1 MMNYLSAFGVGDEL
15 ATLKPTYQRDADD
28 IVAIWRYRRDR
39 STGITGRMR
48 RIRDVYNGDL
58 VLPFDEETEPAV
70 ANLIMVGIDQ
80 KAMRIAST
88 APQVWFPPEKPGVQA
103 SEKKALERR
112 DAVLAWWDSNKMNQI
127 MRQRARYLVAYGS
140 APIVIKPNPHKRMP
154 EWDAR
159 NPLGCYPSEDLSGE
173 MCPSDM
179 ITAYNKT
186 YGWFRRHYPEV
197 ASRYHSAEE
206 IDDFSQVVLLE
217 YSDPEQV
224 SVIYAGV
231 DPTWE
236 PGYQTLQWDNNT
248 WGGVAEFLHQTPNRA
263 GRTLGV
269 IPQRITLDRLT
280 GEFDQMIG
288 MYGAQAKLMALQIA
302 AVERDVFPD
311 TYLVGRPGENPKFVK
326 GPYDGR
332 TGMVNVVQGGDVQ
345 NLTSPAGYQTEPT
358 IDRLERGTRIA
369 GGIPAEFGGEST
381 QNVRTGRRGDAI
393 LSAIIDHPI
402 KEAQEQLACS
412 MEYENH
418 LAIDIAKGWWGNT
431 KTSFYM
437 YSGRKA
443 KSGEYA
449 PNALFDSEC
458 RHVVSYPLA
467 GADLNG
473 LVVGMGQR
481 IGLGIMSKQSAA
493 ELDPIIEDPE
503 LEKDRITSEALE
515 MAMLASVQ
523 QAASEGT
530 LSPRVVAR
538 IAELVKSDRLELAA
552 AMDKAMAEEAERA
565 QAQQE
570 QAAAPTG
577 MEEMM
582 AAESAEATGGVAG
595 IPTVPESGQSLSN
608 LAGLFQDLRQTNTRS
623 AGNQAMGGGY

>member
-1 MMNYLSAFGVGDEL
+1 MMSYLAAYAQEPIGARPNFS
-15 ATLKPTYQRDADD
+15 RDAEH
-28 IVAIWRYRRDR
+28 IVEVWRYRRDR
-39 STGITGRMR
+39 SIGITNRMR

-70 ANLIMVGIDQ
+70 ANLIMTGIDQ

-88 APQVWFPPEKPGVQA
+88 TPQLWFPPEKPGIQA
-103 SEKKALERR
+103 SERKAIERR
-112 DAVLAWWDSNKMNQI
+112 DAIMAWWESNKMSQI
-127 MRQRARYLVAYGS
+127 LRQRARYLIAYGS
-140 APIVIKPNPHKRMP
+140 SPIVIKPKPELQMP
-154 EWDAR
+154 IWEAR
-159 NPLGCYPSEDLSGE
+159 NPLGCYPAEDLSAD

-179 ITAYNKT
+179 ITAFNKT
-186 YGWFRRHYPEV
+186 YGWFRRHYPDV
-197 ASRYHSAEE
+197 ADRYHRSDEV
-206 IDDFSQVVLLE
+206 DDFSQVVLLE
-217 YSDPEQV
+217 YSDAEQV
-224 SVIYAGV
+224 AVVYAGL

-236 PGYQTLQWDNNT
+236 PGYQTLQWDANS

-269 IPQRITLDRLT
+269 IPERITLDRLA

-288 MYGAQAKLMALQIA
+288 LYGAQAKLMALQIA

-311 TYLVGRPGENPKFVK
+311 TYLVSRPGEQAAFVK
-326 GPYDGR
+326 GPFDGR
-332 TGMVNVVQGGDVQ
+332 TGQVNIVKGGEVS

-358 IDRLERGTRIA
+358 IDRLERSSRIA

-418 LAIDIAKGWWGNT
+418 LAIDIAKAWWGNT
-431 KTSFYM
+431 KTSYYM
-437 YSGRKA
+437 YEGRKA
-443 KSGEYA
+443 KTGEYA
-449 PNALFDSEC
+449 PNSLFDSAC

-467 GADLNG
+467 GADLNA

-503 LEKDRITSEALE
+503 LEKDRITAEALE
-515 MAMLASVQ
+515 MAMLASIQ
-523 QAASEGT
+523 QAASDGT
-530 LSPRVVAR
+530 LSPAIVGR
-538 IAELVKSDRLELAA
+538 ISELVKSDRMELPAA
-552 AMDKAMAEEAERA
+552 LAKAQEEEQQRA
-565 QAQQE
+565 QAQAE
-570 QAAAPTG
+570 TEAAPTG
-577 MEEMM
+577 MEAMM
-582 AAESAEATGGVAG
+582 AQAAAESTGGAAA
-595 IPTVPESGQSLSN
+595 IPTVPESPASLSN
-608 LAGLFQDLRQTNTRS
+608 LAGMFQDLRQTNTRS
-623 AGNQAMGGGY
+623 AGRAALGGNY